1 MILNQTDFQQK
12 YDEGSLRLCFIG
24 MSNIGKS
31 YCSQLLETHFNFDRY
46 EVDGEIQKQIGA
58 DGMNDASSWMGYPF
72 ESKYQANEKSYLSL
86 EVEKTELDLSEKS
99 GNLVMDTTGS
109 VIYLNPKVR
118 AYLEQNYLIV
128 SFDVSQSMIDDMMG
142 EFFRSPKTVVWGNAF
157 NQKENEQ
164 GMDALRR
171 CYPGLLEDRITR
183 YRALADVTIP
193 GEFSRIKGL
202 QADRLF
208 EVLKLSL
215 PK

>member
-1 MILNQTDFQQK
+1 
-12 YDEGSLRLCFIG
+12 
-24 MSNIGKS
+24 
-31 YCSQLLETHFNFDRY
+31 
-46 EVDGEIQKQIGA
+46 
-58 DGMNDASSWMGYPF
+58 
-72 ESKYQANEKSYLSL
+72 
-86 EVEKTELDLSEKS
+86 
-99 GNLVMDTTGS
+99 